1 MTDACLL
8 VPYRAT
14 GLVSDGLPFAV
25 AQLGTETFVAT
36 SIGHSF
42 QVYACT
48 NKLRQVFVGP
58 QLQRAVTAL
67 GAQDELTIVACGP
80 VVFVYG
86 RAELLATLA
95 GEHDASVRQVLC
107 IGLSL
112 IHI

>member
-58 QLQRAVTAL
+58 QL
-67 GAQDELTIVACGP
+67 
-80 VVFVYG
+80 
-86 RAELLATLA
+86 
-95 GEHDASVRQVLC
+95 
-107 IGLSL
+107 
-112 IHI
+112 